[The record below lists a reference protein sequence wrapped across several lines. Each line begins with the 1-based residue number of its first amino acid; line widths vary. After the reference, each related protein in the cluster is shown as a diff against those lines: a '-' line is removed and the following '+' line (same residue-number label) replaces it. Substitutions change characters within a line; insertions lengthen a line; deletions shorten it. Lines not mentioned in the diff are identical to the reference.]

1 MEEEL
6 RDFFKSIVGEMNTFN
21 DNVSKRIDR
30 LEQKLGIHS
39 DENDMV
45 LFIKSSINSIE
56 NKALK
61 DI

>member
-6 RDFFKSIVGEMNTFN
+6 RVFFKSIVGEMNTFN